1 MPFAIPAPA
10 RRRPLLFLLLFVVC
24 VDMLLAGVLFRLSS
38 GTLRVTFLDVGQG
51 DAILIE
57 SPSGVQMLIDAGP
70 PSGAVLREL
79 GRVLPF
85 WDRTIDV
92 LVLSHPDLDHVG
104 GMPDVFAR
112 YRVAVVVSG
121 TAEGKSTIALAKDA
135 LVAQEGARAIEGKRG
150 VSVELGGGVVADFFA
165 PIPGEFGSDT
175 NDASSIVLVRFGETR
190 FLFSGDLGESGEIRA
205 SLREGSMLRAHVLK
219 LGHHGS
225 RSSSAEEWLRTVA
238 PSIAVI
244 SAGKENRYGH
254 PHKDVLDRLAALGI
268 SAVSTAERGSISF
281 VSDGRQVE
289 LR

>member
-1 MPFAIPAPA
+1 MHFTIPAPI
-10 RRRPLLFLLLFVVC
+10 RRRPLFFLLLTLAC
-24 VDMLLAGVLFRLSS
+24 LDLLLLGVLFRVSS
-38 GTLRVTFLDVGQG
+38 GVLRVTFLDVGQG
-51 DAILIE
+51 DAILVE

-112 YRVAVVVSG
+112 YRVAVVISG
-121 TAEGKSTIALAKDA
+121 TAEGKSTIALSKDS
-135 LVAQEGARAIEGKRG
+135 LVEQEAAHVIEGKRG
-150 VSVELGGGVVADFFA
+150 VAVELGGGAVAEFLA

-175 NDASSIVLVRFGETR
+175 NDASSIVSVRFGETR

-205 SLREGSMLRAHVLK
+205 ARREGAVLRADVLK

-225 RSSSAEEWLRTVA
+225 RSSSAEEWLRAVS
-238 PSIAVI
+238 PSVAVI
-244 SAGKENRYGH
+244 SAGKDNRYGH
-254 PHKDVLDRLAALGI
+254 PHKDVLDRLATLGI
-268 SAVSTAERGSISF
+268 SSVSTVERGTITF
-281 VSDGRQVE
+281 VSDGRSVE
-289 LR
+289 IR